1 MPSGKQQATDT
12 LKRHWAL
19 LQAIPRQPRMATA
32 TDLQGTLTAAGY
44 AVTKR
49 TVERDLQTLSG
60 SFALVSNER
69 SKPFGW
75 SWKKDAP
82 AFTVPGLS
90 PAGALAFHLTQKYLE
105 PLLPVS
111 MLRALAPHFELAD
124 KVLGEETASP
134 ARSWMKKVRVVHP
147 GQLLL
152 PPKVDSNVYAAIT
165 EALLNER
172 QIKTSYAPRGEG
184 KSKDYTLHPLGLVQ
198 RGPVS
203 YLVATAYDYEDVRLY
218 AVHRFSGT
226 EVLDAPVRKLDF
238 DLDAYIT
245 SGALGFGNGELIKL
259 EAMFD
264 EDASQHLYETPLSKD
279 QTIDAVSD
287 GRFRL
292 RASIPN
298 TPQLFWWLLS
308 FGKGVEVRKPVALR
322 RKVVEAV
329 QAMARTYSSSQR
341 RRKA

>member
-1 MPSGKQQATDT
+1 MSSGKQQAADT

-19 LQAIPRQPRMATA
+19 LQAIPRQPRLATA
-32 TDLQGTLTAAGY
+32 TDLKGMLTAAGF

-49 TVERDLQTLSG
+49 TVERDLQTLSE

-90 PAGALAFHLTQKYLE
+90 PAGALAFHLMQKYLE

-111 MLRALAPHFELAD
+111 MLRALGPYFELAD
-124 KVLGEETASP
+124 TVLGEESASP
-134 ARSWMKKVRVVHP
+134 ARSWMIKVRVVHP

-152 PPKVDSNVYAAIT
+152 PPKVDPNVYATIT
-165 EALLNER
+165 EALLDER
-172 QIKTSYAPRGEG
+172 QLKTAYAPLGEV
-184 KSKDYTLHPLGLVQ
+184 KSKEYTVHPLGLVQ

-218 AVHRFSGT
+218 AVHRFSSA
-226 EVLDAPVRKLDF
+226 EVLDAPVCKIPF
-238 DLDAYIT
+238 DLDAYIA

-259 EAMFD
+259 EVMFD
-264 EDASQHLYETPLSKD
+264 EHAVQHLYETPLSKD
-279 QTIDAVSD
+279 QAIDAISG
-287 GRFRL
+287 GRVRL

-322 RKVVEAV
+322 REMLETV
-329 QAMARTYSSSQR
+329 QAMAAAYRGSARS
-341 RRKA
+341 RKS

>member
-1 MPSGKQQATDT
+1 MPSGKQQAADT

-32 TDLQGTLTAAGY
+32 TDLQGTLTAAGF

-49 TVERDLQTLSG
+49 TVERDLQTLSE

-90 PAGALAFHLTQKYLE
+90 PAGALAFHLMQKYLE

-111 MLRALAPHFELAD
+111 MLRVLTPHFELAD
-124 KVLGEETASP
+124 KVLGGETALP
-134 ARSWMKKVRVVHP
+134 ARSWMKKVRVVYP
-147 GQLLL
+147 SQLLL
-152 PPKVDSNVYAAIT
+152 PPKVDRNVYAAIT

-172 QIKTSYAPRGEG
+172 QVKTAYAPRGEG
-184 KSKDYTLHPLGLVQ
+184 KSKEYTLHPLGIVQ

-226 EVLDAPVRKLDF
+226 EVLDAPVRKVAF
-238 DLDAYIT
+238 DLDAYIA
-245 SGALGFGNGELIKL
+245 SGALGFGDGDMIRL
-259 EAMFD
+259 EAVFD
-264 EDASQHLYETPLSKD
+264 ENAALHLYETPLSND
-279 QTIDAVSD
+279 QTIDAAGSSRV
-287 GRFRL
+287 RL
-292 RASIPN
+292 RASVPD

-308 FGKGVEVRKPVALR
+308 FGEAVEVRKPVALR
-322 RKVVEAV
+322 RKVVETV
-329 QAMARTYSSSQR
+329 KAMATIYSSSAR
-341 RRKA
+341 LRTS